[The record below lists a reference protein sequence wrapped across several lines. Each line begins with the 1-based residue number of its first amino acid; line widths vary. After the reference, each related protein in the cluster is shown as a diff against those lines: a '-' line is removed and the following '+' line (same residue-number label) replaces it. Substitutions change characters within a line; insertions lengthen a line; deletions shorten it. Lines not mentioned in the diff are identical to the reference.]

1 MPSMCDGPTGNIAM
15 KSTLFV
21 TAIALAAAAF
31 TVSAQAQTGR
41 PSPIEVQASSDTPH
55 AIAADQEVGSYA
67 RYLMLNGATRDEA
80 LVAARNIDHPAASSR
95 VAVRGRSSA
104 AAKAPVRQ

>member
-1 MPSMCDGPTGNIAM
+1 MRRPTWNIAM

-41 PSPIEVQASSDTPH
+41 PSPLEVPTSSDTPH
-55 AIAADQEVGSYA
+55 AAAADRELGSYG
-67 RYLMLNGATRDEA
+67 RYLMLNGTTRNAA
-80 LVAARNIDHPAASSR
+80 LVAARNIDHPGAGDR
-95 VAVRGRSSA
+95 VAARSRA
-104 AAKAPVRQ
+104 ALDAKAPVRR